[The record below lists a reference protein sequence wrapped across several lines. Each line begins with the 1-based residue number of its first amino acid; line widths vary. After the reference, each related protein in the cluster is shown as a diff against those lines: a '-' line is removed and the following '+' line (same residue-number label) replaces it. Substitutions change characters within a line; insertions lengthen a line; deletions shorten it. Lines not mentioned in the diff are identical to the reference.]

1 MLSRPLIINHAD
13 CTFEMPTLALEIDP
27 ERPNQPSPFRHMVI
41 HSQLCLDM
49 TAQMSLRSDGETG
62 KIAEAKR
69 LRDAILN
76 FFKNLPAEYARAQPN
91 TQWDA
96 EFDWVVFQRR
106 YLHLIGYMALFSI
119 LKPFVTRDSGEVMTE
134 DEISLRES
142 GVQAALDLMDI
153 SWGFFENL
161 VTAGAKFHYA
171 IFCIFDTATAMCSA
185 FVYDKSR
192 NLPQRETVLEAIQ
205 KGVKMLEEA
214 RAESK
219 TTSDLH
225 RILKRLLADLPLS
238 TKEKGVL
245 GSAKR
250 SRATDPAAPARPG
263 VSASRS
269 PGGDGLARKILSDSN
284 GAPRN
289 GSTSS
294 RSESTLV
301 DTPSLVKSCGTD
313 LVSPTNERRSVNDS
327 GAALVQAHPDSSG
340 LSADHQSR
348 SRISPWDGVVP
359 SNDGLSHDAR
369 IPPSVEPVTHFGPSA
384 GLVPNGDFV
393 SRDGF
398 VQPHGSPYQQD
409 FTLGPPEQHHF
420 NHPNWQQPSN
430 FEMAVNVAQINE
442 MGPFGEAVPSV
453 LDYWD
458 WQVLGFGP
466 PGAWGHHQGSAS

>member
-27 ERPNQPSPFRHMVI
+27 ERPNQPSPFRHMVL

-49 TAQMSLRSDGETG
+49 TAQISLRSDRETG

-69 LRDAILN
+69 LRDVILN
-76 FFKNLPAEYARAQPN
+76 FFKNLPVEYARVQPN

-106 YLHLIGYMALFSI
+106 YLHLIGYMGLFGI
-119 LKPFVTRDSGEVMTE
+119 LKPFVTRDSGETMTK

-153 SWGFFENL
+153 SWGFFENM

-185 FVYDKSR
+185 FVYDKAR

-205 KGVKMLEEA
+205 KGVRMLEEA

-219 TTSDLH
+219 TTADLH

-250 SRATDPAAPARPG
+250 SRADDPAAPARPG
-263 VSASRS
+263 VSASCS
-269 PGGDGLARKILSDSN
+269 PGGDSLAQKVLADSS
-284 GAPRN
+284 GTPRN

-301 DTPSLVKSCGTD
+301 STPPLVKACRTD
-313 LVSPTNERRSVNDS
+313 SASPIDKHRSVNDP
-327 GAALVQAHPDSSG
+327 GAAFVQVHSNGSEFSVDYQPRSS
-340 LSADHQSR
+340 
-348 SRISPWDGVVP
+348 ISPWDGVVP
-359 SNDGLSHDAR
+359 SNGGLPPDTQIS
-369 IPPSVEPVTHFGPSA
+369 PSVASMTHLGSSA

-393 SRDGF
+393 SGDGF
-398 VQPHGSPYQQD
+398 MQPHGLPYQQD
-409 FTLGPPEQHHF
+409 FSLGPPEQHHF
-420 NHPNWQQPSN
+420 SHPTWQQPSN
-430 FEMAVNVAQINE
+430 VGMATGIAQINE
-442 MGPFGEAVPSV
+442 IGPFGEAVPSV

-466 PGAWGHHQGSAS
+466 PGAWGHHQGPVA